1 VGTEIG
7 RLQCFATVKQPPNR
21 RIIRHV
27 SKWSLTTSKAMSK
40 LKESEVPMKRQW
52 MVAASMAIALGVSTT
67 QAQTVIG
74 AKSGV
79 VNWVEG
85 DVFLAD
91 QPYVQQVSHV
101 GEVKENQVLRTEE
114 GRAEVL
120 LPPGV
125 FFRVGEKSSFKMI
138 SNRLIDT
145 RVELLT
151 GSAVMEIDDIDKT
164 GSVTLIAKNAT
175 ITLSKAGL
183 YRFDVEPAQLKV
195 FKGSADVEMAG
206 QTVTVQAGKMLP
218 LGGAV
223 AIAEKFNATDT
234 DSLDRWSRR
243 RAEVVANANASAAKQ
258 AQYGSMGSSDPC
270 YSATTGGYGNGP
282 YGNGP
287 YRTGPYGRPALGT
300 WGYNPW
306 YGFGT
311 YIPCNGRIYSPYG
324 YAMWS
329 PMAAWRQFYAP
340 RPVYNPSMGGGAD
353 SIFNRAPSYSTMGS
367 SSGGYSGTTSAP
379 MSSAPASAPAAASSG
394 SSTAASAG
402 ASSAGHGSAASGGH
416 GK

>member
-1 VGTEIG
+1 MVG
-7 RLQCFATVKQPPNR
+7 ATAV
-21 RIIRHV
+21 
-27 SKWSLTTSKAMSK
+27 AM
-40 LKESEVPMKRQW
+40 
-52 MVAASMAIALGVSTT
+52 ALGVSASH
-67 QAQTVIG
+67 AQTVIG

-91 QPYVQQVSHV
+91 QPYVQRVSHV
-101 GEVKENQVLRTEE
+101 GEVKESMILRTEE

-125 FFRVGEKSSFKMI
+125 FFRVGDKSSFKMI
-138 SNRLIDT
+138 SNRLVDT

-151 GSAVMEIDDIDKT
+151 GSAVMEIDDIDK
-164 GSVTLIAKNAT
+164 GGAVTLLNKNAT
-175 ITLSKAGL
+175 ITLAKAGL
-183 YRFDVEPAQLKV
+183 YRFDTEPAQLKV
-195 FKGSADVEMAG
+195 FKGSAEVEMGG
-206 QTVTVQAGKMLP
+206 QTVTVQAGKMVA

-223 AIAEKFNATDT
+223 AIAEKFPATDT

-258 AQYGSMGSSDPC
+258 ANYGNYGSMGASNPC
-270 YSATTGGYGNGP
+270 YGGAGNSPYGNGP
-282 YGNGP
+282 YG
-287 YRTGPYGRPALGT
+287 TGPYGRPANGT

-311 YIPCNGRIYSPYG
+311 YIRCNGRVMSPYG
-324 YAMWS
+324 YSMWS

-340 RPVYNPSMGGGAD
+340 RPVYNPSTMGGSP
-353 SIFNRAPSYSTMGS
+353 SIFSQTPSYQTVGQSA
-367 SSGGYSGTTSAP
+367 GGYSGVASAP
-379 MSSAPASAPAAASSG
+379 SSSAPSSAPAAAASGG
-394 SSTAASAG
+394 SSAAAAG
-402 ASSAGHGSAASGGH
+402 ASSAGHGSAAAGGH